1 MDLVHELIERGL
13 IEHHS
18 ADPALILSKGRT
30 VYFGSDPTADSLH
43 VGHLV
48 GVLLMKRLA
57 EAGNKPI
64 LLVGG
69 GTGMIGDPKEKG
81 ERSMIDMKTVD
92 ANKKA
97 LRLQL
102 QKIIGKSMR
111 TVDNADWLLK
121 VQLIPFLRDI
131 GKHFTV
137 NDLIKRDLIKKRLD
151 TPDESISYTE
161 FTYSLLQAY
170 DYMMLNQKYGC
181 DLQIGGSDQW
191 TNILSGVELVRKK
204 EGKEV
209 FALTFPLINDASGKK
224 FGKSE
229 GNAVWLD
236 AKKTSPFA
244 FYQFWLQTD
253 DRNIDHYLKVFTFIS
268 LPEIAAMVEMHTR
281 NPERRQGQRMLAK
294 AVTEVVHGK
303 DAALHAE
310 KCTDVL
316 FGTTAFSSLT
326 KAEQALLMK
335 SVPSVSV
342 TSTKIEAGYT
352 VVDVLIDSG
361 LLTSKSEARRLLEGG
376 GVRLNGEVAS
386 VTTRVTTEDF
396 INGLAIVQ
404 KGKSEKVL
412 VSLA

>member
-57 EAGNKPI
+57 DAGNKPI

-236 AKKTSPFA
+236 ANKTSPFA

-253 DRNIDHYLKVFTFIS
+253 DRNIDHYLKVFTFVS
-268 LPEIAAMVEMHTR
+268 LPEIAAMVEMHGR
-281 NPERRQGQRMLAK
+281 SPERRQGQRMLAK

-326 KAEQALLMK
+326 KAEQTLLMK

-386 VTTRVTTEDF
+386 ITTRVTTEDF